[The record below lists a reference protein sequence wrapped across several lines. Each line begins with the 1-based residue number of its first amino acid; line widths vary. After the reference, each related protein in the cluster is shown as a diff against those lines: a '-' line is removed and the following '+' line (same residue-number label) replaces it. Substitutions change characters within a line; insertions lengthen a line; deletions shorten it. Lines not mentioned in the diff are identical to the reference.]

1 MNQEQLMIERGTAA
15 QELLNSQVFQA
26 VSQAL
31 MDVYV
36 GAFIQTAPED
46 EKTRSAAYFQS
57 RALQDIHAMLN
68 QWVAIK
74 DNIMDSA
81 NESTIDE

>member
-1 MNQEQLMIERGTAA
+1 MNQEQFMIERGTAA
-15 QELLNSQVFQA
+15 QEVLNNPVFQA

-36 GAFIQTAPED
+36 NAFIQTAPED
-46 EKTRSAAYFQS
+46 EKTRSSAYFQS
-57 RALQDIHAMLN
+57 RALQDMHAMLS

-81 NESTIDE
+81 NESEIEE